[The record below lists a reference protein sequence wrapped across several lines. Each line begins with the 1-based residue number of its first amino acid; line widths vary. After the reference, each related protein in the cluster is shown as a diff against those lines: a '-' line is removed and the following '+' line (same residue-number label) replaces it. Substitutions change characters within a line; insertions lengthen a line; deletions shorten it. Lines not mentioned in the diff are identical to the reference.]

1 MPDFTTRRRFFGGS
15 AAATL
20 GLLLPRSLTAATSRV
35 ERPSVQVSPE
45 ARLREL
51 GIELPPPPRPVAT
64 YVPAVIV
71 GNVLYA
77 AGHTPRLADTSPAFT
92 GIVGQDLTV
101 EDGQEAC
108 RFVALNILSTL
119 RNTLGSLDRIVRLVR
134 TFGMVNAVP
143 GFAQQPQV
151 INGFS
156 NFIVDIF
163 GEEAGKGTRAA
174 VGMGSLPGNMPVEI
188 ETYWEI
194 RP

>member
-1 MPDFTTRRRFFGGS
+1 MPDFPTRRGFFGGS
-15 AAATL
+15 AAAAL
-20 GLLLPRSLTAATSRV
+20 GLILPRSLTAATSGV
-35 ERPSVQVSPE
+35 ERLPVQVSPE

-194 RP
+194 RA